1 MAISVIMELVTP
13 GNTPGTYGIGCT
25 PEFDQETRMLA
36 ISPGVFRIQQDRD
49 VGNDLEDEFVF
60 PGGEVVLPP
69 EAMHV
74 WVGWRWSD
82 RQPTII
88 VDVGQGID
96 SFNYRPAHRVYMLG
110 TAMDEATEELYP
122 AHILSVWRCHKRD
135 RQRWKNTRFGSPP
148 DPKQF
153 AGEPAEVLIQTE
165 IPAHVKASM
174 DRREV
179 AEGARQAL
187 SVLMR
192 IPSDQWTDQQL
203 RQVLINLVKANL
215 DVDLPLEIVGE

>member
-1 MAISVIMELVTP
+1 MAIPVIVELVTP
-13 GNTPGTYGIGCT
+13 GSTPGTYGIGCT
-25 PEFDQETRMLA
+25 PEFDPETRMLTVG
-36 ISPGVFRIQQDRD
+36 PGVFKVQQDPD
-49 VGNDLEDEFVF
+49 EGNDLEDEFVF
-60 PGGEVVLPP
+60 PGGEVILPL

-74 WVGWRWSD
+74 WVGWRRAD
-82 RQPTII
+82 RQPAIL
-88 VDVGQGID
+88 VDTGQGID

-110 TAMDEATEELYP
+110 AAMDEETEELYP

-148 DPKQF
+148 VPEQF
-153 AGEPAEVLIQTE
+153 AGSPAEVLIQTE

-192 IPSDQWTDQQL
+192 IPEDQWTDQQL
-203 RQVLINLVKANL
+203 RQVLVNLVRINLSTE
-215 DVDLPLEIVGE
+215 LPPDA